1 MGNMEMMFGFLKNLK
16 VAFGLGTVAALI
28 AFQPANAGPSL
39 PSDTIHAGI
48 LRTAPPFAFV
58 QDNNYKGMTYDI
70 LQAIA
75 KKEGFKVDLRPMGFD
90 AMIPA
95 MQAEQIDVAVAG
107 FFVTEQRKKIID
119 FSTPFFKEGS
129 VLAVPIDSPIK
140 SYEDLKGKT
149 IVSQQGSAALAL
161 LNKIA
166 PKYDVQVGILADSAN
181 MLLATQ
187 TGNADGIFF
196 DSAVVAYQI
205 AVEKDHP
212 TLRLVGDIQSPSD
225 IAFALPKGS
234 PWKEV
239 LDEGLDKLRNS
250 GELEKIVD
258 TYVAK

>member
-1 MGNMEMMFGFLKNLK
+1 MTLRILK
-16 VAFGLGTVAALI
+16 GLTVAVGLATVTALT
-28 AFQPANAGPSL
+28 AFQPAMADPKL
-39 PSDTIHAGI
+39 PSDTIHAGV

-58 QDNNYKGMTYDI
+58 QDNEYKGMTYDI

-75 KKEGFKVDLRPMGFD
+75 KDDGFKVDLRPMGFD

-107 FFVTEQRKKIID
+107 FFVTEPRKKIID
-119 FSTPFFKEGS
+119 FSTPFFEEGS

-140 SYEDLKGKT
+140 SYDDLKGKK

-161 LNKIA
+161 LKEIA
-166 PKYDVQVGILADSAN
+166 PKYDVEVGIIADSAN

-205 AVEKDHP
+205 ALEKDHP
-212 TLRLVGDIQSPSD
+212 TLRLVGDIQSPTN

-239 LDEGLDKLRNS
+239 LDEGLDKLRKS

>member
-1 MGNMEMMFGFLKNLK
+1 MKMTLRILKGLT
-16 VAFGLGTVAALI
+16 VAVGLAAVAALI
-28 AFQPANAGPSL
+28 AFQPATADPKL

-58 QDNNYKGMTYDI
+58 QDNEYKGMTYDI

-75 KKEGFKVDLRPMGFD
+75 KDDGFKVDLRPMGFD

-107 FFVTEQRKKIID
+107 FFVTEPRKKIID

-129 VLAVPIDSPIK
+129 VLAVPIDSQIK
-140 SYEDLKGKT
+140 SYDDLKGKT

-161 LNKIA
+161 LKEIA
-166 PKYDVQVGILADSAN
+166 PKYDVKVGIIADSAN

-205 AVEKDHP
+205 ALEKDHP
-212 TLRLVGDIQSPSD
+212 TLRLVGDVQSPTN

-239 LDEGLDKLRNS
+239 LDAGLDKLRKS

>member
-1 MGNMEMMFGFLKNLK
+1 MTLRILKGLT
-16 VAFGLGTVAALI
+16 VAFGFATMSALI
-28 AFQPANAGPSL
+28 AFQSATAGPKL
-39 PSDTIHAGI
+39 PSDTIHAGV

-58 QDNNYKGMTYDI
+58 QDNQYRGMTYDI

-75 KKEGFKVDLRPMGFD
+75 KDDGFKVDLRPMGFD

-129 VLAVPIDSPIK
+129 VLAVPIGSSIK

-161 LNKIA
+161 LREIA
-166 PKYDVQVGILADSAN
+166 PKYDVKVGIIADSAN

-205 AVEKDHP
+205 ALEKDHP
-212 TLRLVGDIQSPSD
+212 TLRLVGDVQSPTN

-239 LDEGLDKLRNS
+239 LDKGLDKLRKS